1 MADYLKTPSFRL
13 LPALLVLLALLPA
26 PARAAT
32 NIGRADLGA
41 DPLASDNDFITD
53 SGPLVI
59 NSTKLAVMKK
69 AFLDDNSG
77 TEIASGS
84 SVVKGTIVKYMI
96 YLDNS
101 TNAQATDVRFI
112 DLLDEVAFIYQA
124 GSLRWN
130 NNVTASAAPV
140 ATIFTDTNAGA
151 SLPLTDAISNADVG
165 SADTA
170 LTPNDRITFG
180 AVTVQANAQLNI
192 PPGKIVSFMYRA
204 RIN

>member
-1 MADYLKTPSFRL
+1 MRISDKIVAGFL
-13 LPALLVLLALLPA
+13 LAALLTLSPSPV
-26 PARAAT
+26 RAAT

-41 DPLASDNDFITD
+41 DPLATDTDFITD

-69 AFLDDNSG
+69 AFTDDASG
-77 TEIASGS
+77 TEIVSGS
-84 SVVKGTIVKYMI
+84 SVVKGTIVKFMI

-112 DLLDEVAFIYQA
+112 DLMDLTAFTYQA
-124 GSLRWN
+124 NSLRWN
-130 NNVTASAAPV
+130 NLVTASAAPV

-151 SLPLTDAISNADVG
+151 SLALTDAISNADVG
-165 SADTA
+165 SVDVTQV
-170 LTPNDRITFG
+170 PNARITFG
-180 AVTVQANAQLNI
+180 AVTVQANAQVNI
-192 PPGKIVSFMYRA
+192 PAGKIVSFLYRA

>member
-1 MADYLKTPSFRL
+1 MRIHRKTAYALLAALLIL
-13 LPALLVLLALLPA
+13 LPATLQ
-26 PARAAT
+26 AAT

-41 DPLASDNDFITD
+41 DPLATDNDFITD

-69 AFLDDNSG
+69 AFLDDGTG

-84 SVVKGTIVKYMI
+84 SVVKGTIVKFLI

-101 TNAQATDVRFI
+101 TNAQATDVRFS
-112 DLLDEVAFIYQA
+112 DLLDEVAFTYQA
-124 GSLRWN
+124 NSLRWN
-130 NNVTASAAPV
+130 NYATASAAPV
-140 ATIFTDTNAGA
+140 ATIFTDTNGGA
-151 SLPLTDAISNADVG
+151 SQPLTDAASNADVG
-165 SADTA
+165 SADTT

-180 AVTVQANAQLNI
+180 AVSSQANAQVNI
-192 PPGKIVSFMYRA
+192 PAGKIVSFMYRA

>member
-84 SVVKGTIVKYMI
+84 SVVK
-96 YLDNS
+96 
-101 TNAQATDVRFI
+101 
-112 DLLDEVAFIYQA
+112 
-124 GSLRWN
+124 
-130 NNVTASAAPV
+130 
-140 ATIFTDTNAGA
+140 
-151 SLPLTDAISNADVG
+151 
-165 SADTA
+165 
-170 LTPNDRITFG
+170 
-180 AVTVQANAQLNI
+180 
-192 PPGKIVSFMYRA
+192 
-204 RIN
+204 